1 MFFTSF
7 SSLKYCVFLKFRQK
21 EIPLFAVLLT
31 YFAKNTILPVY
42 PPYLILRKFTQRG
55 PSVFSRTTYRDFDTP
70 TVCFKTDTQDCY
82 PRSMSFYHDRLCIGS
97 ASSYHPRTTPGHPCA
112 VSHGR
117 QQLLSQ
123 HVLPSCTQ
131 HKKDVLLSTQP
142 LPSATACC
150 NHACYCSPCHHGA
163 VLHAPRSTV
172 RPSASDIQ
180 DVCMVS
186 LVFLASAIPPFYV
199 TRAV

>member
-31 YFAKNTILPVY
+31 YFAKNTILSVY

-55 PSVFSRTTYRDFDTP
+55 PSVFSRTAYRDFDTP
-70 TVCFKTDTQDCY
+70 TVCFKTDTQDYY
-82 PRSMSFYHDRLCIGS
+82 PRSMSFYHDRPCIGS
-97 ASSYHPRTTPGHPCA
+97 ASSSHPRTKSGHPCV
-112 VSHGR
+112 VSHDR
-117 QQLLSQ
+117 QRLLSQ
-123 HVLPSCTQ
+123 HVLPSCTK
-131 HKKDVLLSTQP
+131 HKRDVP
-142 LPSATACC
+142 LGTKPSPSATACC
-150 NHACYCSPCHHGA
+150 THAYCCLPCHHGA
-163 VLHAPRSTV
+163 VLHAPHSTV
-172 RPSASDIQ
+172 RPSASDIR

-186 LVFLASAIPPFYV
+186 LAYLASAIPPFYV